1 MAGDDRSE
9 AVVQAGDAPRAD
21 ITCMQCML
29 RSSFGVMQD
38 VQKLVTRASGDLA
51 LLD

>member
-21 ITCMQCML
+21 ITCACML

-38 VQKLVTRASGDLA
+38 VQKFVTRASGVLA